1 MAADGGG
8 AEADA
13 AVQAFTG
20 KVFGMIAGGVSAF
33 MIDLG
38 LRTGLFDAA
47 SGAGPLT
54 SGELAVRAGLDERY
68 VREWLAAM
76 TTAGVFRLDGDR
88 FELPAAHAVCLSG
101 ESGRNVA
108 PRTQMVGFLA
118 QHLES
123 VARAFRDGAGVPYSA
138 FRPGF
143 TGLMDRLNRFRYDQ
157 LLVSGYLAAAD
168 GLIERLD
175 DGIAVADIGCGS
187 GHCLNIMAGAFPKSR
202 FVGFDIADDAIA
214 DGEAEAA
221 QLGLSNARF
230 EVRDV
235 TALPAATFDL
245 ITAFDAIHDQAAPD
259 RVLRR
264 AREALVDDGV
274 FLAIDVKAS
283 SNLAGNLDH
292 PLGPYLYGVSVMHCM
307 SVSLADGG
315 PGLGTMW
322 GRELA
327 TRMFHDAGFS
337 TVEECPAPPQ
347 DAVNAIYV
355 CRP

>member
-1 MAADGGG
+1 MSGDDAGV
-8 AEADA
+8 DA
-13 AVQAFTG
+13 ASQAFTR

-47 SGAGPLT
+47 AGAGPLT

-88 FELPAAHAVCLSG
+88 FELPAPHAACLAG
-101 ESGRNVA
+101 ETSRNVA

-157 LLVSGYLAAAD
+157 LLVSGYLAAVD
-168 GLIERLD
+168 GLIERLA

-187 GHCLNIMAGAFPKSR
+187 GHCLNVMAAAFPKSS
-202 FVGFDIADDAIA
+202 FAGFDIAEDAIT

-221 QLGLSNARF
+221 RLGLANARF

-235 TALPAATFDL
+235 TELPPASFDL
-245 ITAFDAIHDQAAPD
+245 ITAFDAIHDQAAPAL
-259 RVLRR
+259 VLRGV
-264 AREALVDDGV
+264 REALADGGV

-283 SNLAGNLDH
+283 SDLAGNLDH
-292 PLGPYLYGVSVMHCM
+292 PLGSYLYGVSVMHCM
-307 SVSLADGG
+307 SVSLAEGG

-327 TRMFHDAGFS
+327 TRMFHDAGFTS
-337 TVEECPAPPQ
+337 VEERPAPPQ
-347 DAVNAIYV
+347 DAINTIYV
-355 CRP
+355 CKP

>member
-1 MAADGGG
+1 MAGGG
-8 AEADA
+8 VEVDA
-13 AVQAFTG
+13 AAQAFTG
-20 KVFGMIAGGVSAF
+20 KVLGMIAGGVSAF

-38 LRTGLFDAA
+38 LRTGLFEAA

-76 TTAGVFRLDGDR
+76 TTAGVFRLDGER

-101 ESGRNVA
+101 ETSRNVA
-108 PRTQMVGFLA
+108 PRTQMVGFLG
-118 QHLES
+118 QHLGS
-123 VARAFRDGAGVPYSA
+123 VARAFRDGAGVPYLA

-143 TGLMDRLNRFRYDQ
+143 TTLMDRLNRFRYDQ
-157 LLVSGYLAAAD
+157 LLVSGYLTAAD
-168 GLIERLD
+168 GLIERLGA
-175 DGIAVADIGCGS
+175 GIAVADIGCGS
-187 GHCLNIMAGAFPKSR
+187 GHCLNIMAAAFPQSS
-202 FVGFDIADDAIA
+202 FVGFDIAGDAIA
-214 DGEAEAA
+214 DGAAEAA
-221 QLGLSNARF
+221 RLGLSNARF

-235 TALPAATFDL
+235 TGLPAATFDL

-259 RVLRR
+259 LVLRR
-264 AREALVDDGV
+264 AREALAGDGV

-283 SNLAGNLDH
+283 SDLAGNLDH
-292 PLGPYLYGVSVMHCM
+292 PLGPYLYGVSVMHCL

-327 TRMFHDAGFS
+327 TRMFHDAGFT
-337 TVEECPAPPQ
+337 TVEERPAPPQ
-347 DAVNAIYV
+347 DAINTIYV
-355 CRP
+355 CKP

>member
-1 MAADGGG
+1 MAGGN
-8 AEADA
+8 EEVDA
-13 AVQAFTG
+13 ATRAFTS
-20 KVFGMIAGGVSAF
+20 KLFGMISGGVSAF

-38 LRTGLFDAA
+38 LRAGLFDAA

-54 SGELAVRAGLDERY
+54 SDELAERCGLDERY

-76 TTAGVFRLDGDR
+76 TTAGVFRLNGDR
-88 FELPAAHAVCLSG
+88 FELPTAHAVCLSG
-101 ESGRNVA
+101 ETSSNVA

-123 VARAFRDGAGVPYSA
+123 VASAFRDGAGVPYAA

-143 TGLMDRLNRFRYDQ
+143 TGLMDRFNRFRYDQ
-157 LLVSGYLAAAD
+157 LLVSGYLAAVD
-168 GLIERLD
+168 GLIERLG

-187 GHCLNIMAGAFPKSR
+187 GHCLNIIAAAFPNSR
-202 FVGFDIADDAIA
+202 FVGFDIAEDAIA
-214 DGEAEAA
+214 DGEAETA
-221 QLGLSNARF
+221 QLGLGNARF

-235 TALPAATFDL
+235 TALPTATFAL

-259 RVLRR
+259 VVLRGV
-264 AREALVDDGV
+264 REALVDDGV

-283 SNLAGNLDH
+283 SDLAGNLDH
-292 PLGPYLYGVSVMHCM
+292 PLGPYLYGISVMHCM
-307 SVSLADGG
+307 SVSLAAGG

-327 TRMFHDAGFS
+327 TRMFHDAGFA
-337 TVEECPAPPQ
+337 TVEERPAPAE
-347 DAVNAIYV
+347 DAINTIYV
-355 CRP
+355 CKP

>member
-1 MAADGGG
+1 MTGGG
-8 AEADA
+8 VEVDA
-13 AVQAFTG
+13 AAQAFTE

-54 SGELAVRAGLDERY
+54 SAELAGRAGLDERY

-101 ESGRNVA
+101 ETSRNVA

-118 QHLES
+118 PHLES

-143 TGLMDRLNRFRYDQ
+143 TGLMDRFNRFRYDQ
-157 LLVSGYLAAAD
+157 LLVSGYLTAAD
-168 GLIERLD
+168 GLIERLGA
-175 DGIAVADIGCGS
+175 GIAVADIGCGS
-187 GHCLNIMAGAFPKSR
+187 GHCLNIMAAAFPQSS
-202 FVGFDIADDAIA
+202 FVGFDIAEDAIA
-214 DGEAEAA
+214 DGDAEAA

-235 TALPAATFDL
+235 TDLPAASFDL

-259 RVLRR
+259 LVLRR
-264 AREALVDDGV
+264 AREALVGDGV

-283 SNLAGNLDH
+283 SDLAGNLGH
-292 PLGPYLYGVSVMHCM
+292 PLGSYLYGVSVMHCL
-307 SVSLADGG
+307 SVSLAGGG

-327 TRMFHDAGFS
+327 TRMFHDAGFT
-337 TVEECPAPPQ
+337 TVEERPAPPQ
-347 DAVNAIYV
+347 DAINTIYV

>member
-1 MAADGGG
+1 MAGGDGG
-8 AEADA
+8 AEVA
-13 AVQAFTG
+13 AAAQVFTM
-20 KVFGMIAGGVSAF
+20 KVLGMIAGGVSAF
-33 MIDLG
+33 MVDLG

-54 SGELAVRAGLDERY
+54 SSELAVRAGLDERY

-76 TTAGVFRLDGDR
+76 TTAGVFVLAGDR

-101 ESGRNVA
+101 ETSLNVA

-118 QHLES
+118 KHLEA

-143 TGLMDRLNRFRYDQ
+143 TGLMDRFNRFRYDE

-168 GLIERLD
+168 GLVERLRA
-175 DGIAVADIGCGS
+175 GIAVADIGCGS
-187 GHCLNIMAGAFPKSR
+187 GHCLNIMAAAFPTSS
-202 FVGFDIADDAIA
+202 FVGFDIAEDAIA

-221 QLGLSNARF
+221 RLGLGNARF
-230 EVRDV
+230 EVRDA
-235 TALPAATFDL
+235 TALPAASFDL
-245 ITAFDAIHDQAAPD
+245 ITAFDAIHDQAAPE

-264 AREALVDDGV
+264 AREALVGDGV
-274 FLAIDVKAS
+274 LLAIDVKAS
-283 SNLAGNLDH
+283 SELAGNLDH
-292 PLGPYLYGVSVMHCM
+292 PLGPYLYGISVMHCM
-307 SVSLADGG
+307 SVSLAAGG

-327 TRMFHDAGFS
+327 TSMFHDAGFT
-337 TVEECPAPPQ
+337 TVEERPAPPE
-347 DAVNAIYV
+347 DAINTIYV